1 MQNPGFDTHGRVAR
15 YNIRPNT
22 HFGDVPRA
30 DPMATPI
37 QELYQ
42 PMQPPP
48 AQQPFTTLNSGSAI
62 TTNSGTFQIP
72 SYHHHA
78 QAAPQ
83 MSTAVPFAPTPPS
96 AVSSGRSWIAP
107 PAELVCTDVHMHVTD
122 CVICKRFYVVS
133 GFSRVPTLLAFAAL
147 ACLVVALVLF
157 IARNRILLVAPTT
170 LGATTK
176 TTEEPSVTV
185 TVPASSVPSLKAFV
199 ASNRIKLLKP
209 ANQPLMTTTVQQQ
222 QLS

>member
-1 MQNPGFDTHGRVAR
+1 MQNPGFDTHGRIAR

-22 HFGDVPRA
+22 HQGDVPRA
-30 DPMATPI
+30 DPMVTPI

-48 AQQPFTTLNSGSAI
+48 AQPLPTTVM
-62 TTNSGTFQIP
+62 TNSGAFQIP

-83 MSTAVPFAPTPPS
+83 STVATTTPVV
-96 AVSSGRSWIAP
+96 ARSWIAP
-107 PAELVCTDVHMHVTD
+107 PAELVCTDVHTHVTD

-133 GFSRVPTLLAFAAL
+133 GFSRVPVLLAFGAL
-147 ACLVVALVLF
+147 VCVVVALGLF
-157 IARNRILLVAPTT
+157 IARNRVLLVAPTT
-170 LGATTK
+170 LAAVAK
-176 TTEEPSVTV
+176 TEENVTL

-199 ASNRIKLLKP
+199 ASNRIKLKP
-209 ANQPLMTTTVQQQ
+209 GSTAMQTSL
-222 QLS
+222 

>member
-22 HFGDVPRA
+22 HLGDVPRA
-30 DPMATPI
+30 DPMVTPI

-48 AQQPFTTLNSGSAI
+48 AQPLPTTVM
-62 TTNSGTFQIP
+62 TNSGAFQIP

-78 QAAPQ
+78 QAAPH
-83 MSTAVPFAPTPPS
+83 STVATATPLLS
-96 AVSSGRSWIAP
+96 RSWIAP
-107 PAELVCTDVHMHVTD
+107 PAELVCTDVHTHVTD

-133 GFSRVPTLLAFAAL
+133 GFSRVPVLLAFGAL
-147 ACLVVALVLF
+147 CCMVLALGLF
-157 IARNRILLVAPTT
+157 IIRNRVLLVAPTT
-170 LGATTK
+170 LAAVAK
-176 TTEEPSVTV
+176 TEENVTV
-185 TVPASSVPSLKAFV
+185 TVPASSLPSLKAFV
-199 ASNRIKLLKP
+199 ASNRIKLKP
-209 ANQPLMTTTVQQQ
+209 GSIHPHPLQATAV

>member
-22 HFGDVPRA
+22 HLGDVPRA

-48 AQQPFTTLNSGSAI
+48 AQQPFTTLNSGGTV

-83 MSTAVPFAPTPPS
+83 MSPPPT
-96 AVSSGRSWIAP
+96 VSSGRSWIAP
-107 PAELVCTDVHMHVTD
+107 PAELVCTDVHTHVTD

-133 GFSRVPTLLAFAAL
+133 GFSRVPTLLAFGAL

-209 ANQPLMTTTVQQQ
+209 VVNQPLMTTTVQQQ
-222 QLS
+222 LS